1 MTRTSQVA
9 GATLLLA
16 SALVVTLT
24 GASYPAALSQKQ
36 AVQTVVH
43 YGKTDIKASATYNI
57 GLQNAVEEGIEAR
70 QDDSNFSLLS
80 RAAAAAITAGATP
93 SAANITVYLTGSSK
107 TPAEFLA
114 TIPEPAA
121 NGSNPSPAYTWYGV
135 FRKDSK
141 KTAWRLAFGAAILAT
156 NLPGSVTMTGGKAQ
170 IQSAAPHSGVVA
182 LVKYLTT
189 GQGNVAPSPNADSW
203 YATDQQLVSSYANS
217 GIAVGLKFTVDRSPV
232 TSIAVSGGSLEFGGI
247 DEVSTERASSG
258 VQCVAASPS
267 NTSEY
272 LTLVP
277 AGIQYQQIQVDTLI
291 QVSLFVPSN
300 QSQPVQLLSLQAQLM
315 SANTPPCPA
324 T

>member
-1 MTRTSQVA
+1 MTRTSQVL

-16 SALVVTLT
+16 SLLVITLT

-43 YGKTDIKASATYNI
+43 YGKTDNKASATYNI

-80 RAAAAAITAGATP
+80 QAQAAAITAGTTP
-93 SAANITVYLTGSSK
+93 STANLRVYLTGSSK

-114 TIPEPAA
+114 TIPELATS
-121 NGSNPSPAYTWYGV
+121 GTDPSPAYTWYGV

-141 KTAWRLAFGAAILAT
+141 KAAWRLDFGAAILAT
-156 NLPGSVTMTGGKAQ
+156 NLPGSVTMTSGKAQ
-170 IQSAAPHSGVVA
+170 IHSAAPNSGLVA

-189 GQGNVAPSPNADSW
+189 GQGNVAPSPNANSW
-203 YATDQQLVSSYANS
+203 YATDQQVASSDANS

-232 TSIAVSGGSLEFGGI
+232 TSIEVSGGSLEFGGI
-247 DEVSTERASSG
+247 DEMSTERALSS
-258 VQCVAASPS
+258 VQCVAANPS

-291 QVSLFVPSN
+291 QVSLFVPAN
-300 QSQPVQLLSLQAQLM
+300 LSQPVQLLSLQAQLM

-324 T
+324 S